1 MKTFFLFV
9 LFSAVDAVFAADQT
23 RPIEV
28 AVPGYLRLASGAREE
43 GEVAVDLQIDID
55 GKVVGAKAVTGPER
69 LRPWAQAAA
78 LKWRFEASMPGT
90 VQVVFAF
97 ILQKGLTDPP
107 AMTSIFT
114 SPNRVVVFA
123 ERRDLVIIADPPLEN
138 MGKQKKPK
146 RRQLP
151 VNGWGSGWR

>member
-1 MKTFFLFV
+1 MNTFCLFA
-9 LFSAVDAVFAADQT
+9 LLCAAPAVFAMDQPK
-23 RPIEV
+23 PIEV
-28 AVPGYLRLASGAREE
+28 AVPGYPRLPSGAREE
-43 GEVAVDLQIDID
+43 GEVTVDLQIDND
-55 GKVVGAKAVTGPER
+55 GKVLNARATTGPER

-97 ILQKGLTDPP
+97 VLKRGLTDPP
-107 AMTSIFT
+107 ATTSIFT

-146 RRQLP
+146 K
-151 VNGWGSGWR
+151 